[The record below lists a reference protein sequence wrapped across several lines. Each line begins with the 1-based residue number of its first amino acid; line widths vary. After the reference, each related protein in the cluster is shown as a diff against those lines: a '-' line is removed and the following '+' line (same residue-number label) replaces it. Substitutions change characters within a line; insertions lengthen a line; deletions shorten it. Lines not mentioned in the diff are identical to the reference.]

1 MYDLNNNL
9 DSSYNSH
16 GFESNARNSAN
27 STSGSTALY
36 HHNGSRF
43 GLGIPGRSNGP
54 NDKLNS
60 LHGAKH
66 KRGDM
71 DRECKFTF
79 TSLQRAVT
87 NAVDKLTALQ
97 ALVLRICKARSLLFA
112 RISTAAGICRR
123 SWKKVLQNTA
133 I

>member
-9 DSSYNSH
+9 DSSYNSY
-16 GFESNARNSAN
+16 GFESNGRNSAN
-27 STSGSTALY
+27 SNSGSTALY
-36 HHNGSRF
+36 HHNGSRY
-43 GLGIPGRSNGP
+43 GLGTHGRSNGP
-54 NDKLNS
+54 NDKVNS

-71 DRECKFTF
+71 DRECELMP
-79 TSLQRAVT
+79 TSLHCHLT
-87 NAVDKLTALQ
+87 NVVDKSTASQ

-112 RISTAAGICRR
+112 RINMAAGICRR
-123 SWKKVLQNTA
+123 NWKKALPSTA